1 VRDEGF
7 GETTRGGYTKEQQLG
22 GGLLRTAVRD
32 EGFGETTRGGYT
44 KEQQLG
50 EVFTKDSRE
59 GRGVWGN
66 NAWRLH

>member
-1 VRDEGF
+1 
-7 GETTRGGYTKEQQLG
+7 
-22 GGLLRTAVRD
+22 VRD

-59 GRGVWGN
+59 GRGVLGN